1 MLLPWLAVTFG
12 FRAVFGVLAGFCFL
26 TAAAAW
32 RWLYEPAR
40 PPASTAAANTAG
52 DRSNDDRAV
61 LTRWDVWRFALA
73 SGLLTV
79 PQFAVLTFAAVY
91 LTGTRGLGLAAASAC
106 LLIVQVGGA
115 AARVWSGRW
124 TDRHRNRRT
133 YVRAVGVLTATAMT
147 VAAVAEQA
155 PVALVAAAI
164 VTAGV
169 LASAWHGVAYTE
181 IASMAGKNRAG
192 AALGLEN
199 TTVFAAA
206 FLTPVMIPV
215 VLHLAGWW
223 AVWAAAAVTSLVA
236 VPLAPRRERVII
248 LPPAMS

>member
-1 MLLPWLAVTFG
+1 MTEAVDD
-12 FRAVFGVLAGFCFL
+12 LAGSSSG
-26 TAAAAW
+26 T
-32 RWLYEPAR
+32 RPGRRIWLPIRPHVSAETEEHVSGS
-40 PPASTAAANTAG
+40 PPAPSVAPLG
-52 DRSNDDRAV
+52 DPS
-61 LTRWDVWRFALA
+61 
-73 SGLLTV
+73 
-79 PQFAVLTFAAVY
+79 
-91 LTGTRGLGLAAASAC
+91 
-106 LLIVQVGGA
+106 
-115 AARVWSGRW
+115 
-124 TDRHRNRRT
+124 
-133 YVRAVGVLTATAMT
+133 AMT